1 MSPRPEFRLVRVY
14 DTDDPGEAGYRVLVD
29 RLWPRGV
36 TRADAALDEWLK
48 DAAPSAEL
56 RRWYGHDV
64 QRFEE
69 FASRYRA
76 ELGRS
81 PASVAADRLIALART
96 ETITLLTATRDV
108 EHSGA
113 RVLRDH
119 LLGRASRSRRRTR
132 PPHRPADDAVRR
144 GDRTGDGEG
153 SDR

>member
-1 MSPRPEFRLVRVY
+1 MPTPPEVRLIRVY
-14 DTDDPGEAGYRVLVD
+14 DAHDRGDAGYRVLVD

-36 TRADAALDEWLK
+36 ARADAALDEWAK

-69 FASRYRA
+69 FARRYRA
-76 ELGRS
+76 ELARP
-81 PASVAADRLIALART
+81 PALVAVDRLLALADT
-96 ETITLLTATRDV
+96 ETLTLVTATRDV

-119 LLGRASRSRRRTR
+119 LLSRGSRPRRRRSTSQRATGDAVSRR
-132 PPHRPADDAVRR
+132 
-144 GDRTGDGEG
+144 DRTGDGEEG
-153 SDR
+153 PQ